1 MVIGDEPLG
10 TKNKFWCEC
19 AGERWL
25 FKEIRKISDSEFSGE
40 DWSEKVAAEIARVL
54 GIPAARVEL
63 SVCSGRRGCVSKNF
77 TSADQQLVHGNEV
90 LAAYVSANYEQSKN
104 YGQAGHT
111 LESIFAA
118 LGAIFPET
126 GQRRKAMRQFA
137 DYCVLDAL
145 IGNVDR
151 HHENWGVLWQ
161 VVRTGDL
168 DASEMNREHDIAGQ
182 YQLAPSYDHASSL
195 GRELTD
201 KKRGGLLKSGQVSAY
216 VRRGHGGIF
225 LAECAKGANPL
236 ELVAAAVRRYPDV
249 FWPSLD
255 RLRRTPLSALQRLT
269 DEVPDERMSLPARCF
284 AKEMLGITHK
294 ALTEIEP

>member
-201 KKRGGLLKSGQVSAY
+201 KKRGGSAEKRTGFSVCTSRSRRNFSGRMCEGRQPAGARCGGCSSLSGRLLAQFGPLAAHATVSA
-216 VRRGHGGIF
+216 
-225 LAECAKGANPL
+225 
-236 ELVAAAVRRYPDV
+236 AAA
-249 FWPSLD
+249 D
-255 RLRRTPLSALQRLT
+255 R
-269 DEVPDERMSLPARCF
+269 
-284 AKEMLGITHK
+284 
-294 ALTEIEP
+294 